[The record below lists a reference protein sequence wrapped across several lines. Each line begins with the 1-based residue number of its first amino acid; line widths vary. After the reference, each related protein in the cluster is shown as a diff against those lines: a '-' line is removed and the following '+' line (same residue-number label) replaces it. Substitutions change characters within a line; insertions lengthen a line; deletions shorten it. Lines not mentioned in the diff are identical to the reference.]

1 MNLTKYRN
9 EIKDRIKIGAGIIVL
24 VVILFV
30 VIKNIQGN
38 LTNIESFSRGY
49 IDGVLA
55 AIGFIGLG
63 IMIMNYRMLRDE
75 EKLKKSYVKEN
86 DEREIFVNSKAYAIS
101 YRVMLVVLLIASVVA
116 SFISIE
122 VLFLLLGLIVISC
135 SMLIAS
141 LFYYDKKY

>member
-122 VLFLLLGLIVISC
+122 VLFLLLWLIVISC